1 MRTFKEILKMVSDA
15 CTSVFYSGDKD
26 AKQTVI
32 ECATQIYIA
41 EMKEDA

>member
-1 MRTFKEILKMVSDA
+1 MRTFEEILKMVSNA
-15 CTSVFYSGDKD
+15 CTNVFYSGDKD

-41 EMKEDA
+41 ERKKDA